1 MHKFISNNNLIVE
14 FSEGKRVKKTKE
26 MLVVEILNKSRIDQ
40 NANSENTPDKTFFKK
55 LL

>member
-1 MHKFISNNNLIVE
+1 MHKFISNNYLIIE

-40 NANSENTPDKTFFKK
+40 NANSENTTNKTFFEK